1 MRLPDNVLHSRK
13 VAFVLCTHQVT
24 LLRCCHLDAR
34 TWKAYLDDTHDLKLV
49 VTLSWSLPPDKS
61 RQATKVFV
69 TVLLL
74 RIKVT
79 VVKGQEGCQMQIVPH
94 LL

>member
-1 MRLPDNVLHSRK
+1 MIH
-13 VAFVLCTHQVT
+13 TT
-24 LLRCCHLDAR
+24 
-34 TWKAYLDDTHDLKLV
+34 LKLV
-49 VTLSWSLPPDKS
+49 VTISWSLPPDKS

-79 VVKGQEGCQMQIVPH
+79 VVNGQEGCQMQIGPH